1 MTTEK
6 SRISLSALFPALFS
20 FFVMGFVDVVGI
32 SVSYV
37 KEDFSLND
45 KLANLLPMMVF
56 LWFAVFSLP
65 TSSLMGRIGRKK
77 TVMFSAVITFV
88 AMLIP
93 LIDYSFPSA
102 LVAFAL
108 LGIGN
113 TVLQVSM
120 NPLMTDIV
128 PSGKLTGML
137 ILGQFIKAISS
148 TLGPVLVGL
157 AAGYFGNWK
166 LIFPL
171 YALFTVVS
179 FIWLAAVKIREDSP
193 VSSRGSISG
202 LFKDGYLMMLFSGII
217 LVVGFEI
224 GLVTA
229 VPKYLAERFSMSLEQ
244 GGLACSLYYVARTAG
259 TLAGS
264 VIVSRFPVRLLLISM
279 LLAAIASFVGFMV
292 FSGPVAI
299 YVMLF
304 LVGLTCA
311 NVFGI
316 ILGEALRYRPSQA
329 NEISALM
336 ITGIAGGALVPPVM
350 GVIADMSSNMVSL
363 FVPLAALVYILYISF
378 RLKCR

>member
-1 MTTEK
+1 MMTENN
-6 SRISLSALFPALFS
+6 RIRISALFPALFS

-77 TVMFSAVITFV
+77 TVLFSAVITFV

-93 LIDYSFPSA
+93 LVEYSFPSA

-171 YALFTVVS
+171 YALFTVLS
-179 FIWLAAVKIREDSP
+179 FIWLAAVKISEEAP
-193 VSSRGSISG
+193 ASSRGSISG
-202 LFKDGYLMMLFSGII
+202 LFKDSYLMMLFSGII
-217 LVVGFEI
+217 LIVGFEI
-224 GLVTA
+224 GLVTT
-229 VPKYLAERFSMSLEQ
+229 VPKYLSERFSMSLEQ
-244 GGLACSLYYVARTAG
+244 GGLACSLYYVARTVG

-264 VIVSRFPVRLLLISM
+264 VIVSRLPVRRLMVAMLVIAIISF
-279 LLAAIASFVGFMV
+279 AGFMA
-292 FSGPVAI
+292 FSSPVAI

-316 ILGEALRYRPSQA
+316 ILGEALRYRTSQA

-336 ITGIAGGALVPPVM
+336 VTGIAGGALVPPVM

-363 FVPLAALVYILYISF
+363 VVPLLILVYILVISF
-378 RLKCR
+378 RFKCK

>member
-1 MTTEK
+1 MIIEK
-6 SRISLSALFPALFS
+6 SKINLSVLFPVLFS

-65 TSSLMGRIGRKK
+65 TSSLMGRFGRKR

-88 AMLIP
+88 SMLIP
-93 LIDYSFPSA
+93 IVNYSFPA
-102 LVAFAL
+102 ILMAFAL

-128 PSGKLTGML
+128 PTRKLTGML
-137 ILGQFIKAISS
+137 LLGQFIKAISS
-148 TLGPVLVGL
+148 TLGPVFVSL
-157 AAGYFGNWK
+157 AAGYYGNWK
-166 LIFPL
+166 LVFLL

-179 FIWLAAVKIREDSP
+179 FIWLAAVKITEDRPVLLRE
-193 VSSRGSISG
+193 SIWG
-202 LFKDGYLMMLFSGII
+202 LFKDNYLMMLFSGII
-217 LVVGFEI
+217 LIVGFEI

-229 VPKYLAERFSMSLEQ
+229 VPKYLMERFYMSLEQ
-244 GGLACSLYYVARTAG
+244 GGLACSLYYVARTVG
-259 TLAGS
+259 TLVGA
-264 VIVSRFPVRLLLISM
+264 VIVSRFLAKRLLIIM
-279 LLAAIASFVGFMV
+279 LVTAITSFVGLMTL
-292 FSGPVAI
+292 SNHIAI

-316 ILGEALRYRPSQA
+316 ILGEALRYKPSQT

-336 ITGIAGGALVPPVM
+336 ITGIAGGALIPPLM
-350 GVIADMSSNMVSL
+350 GIIADMSSNIVSL
-363 FVPLAALVYILYISF
+363 FVPLAALVYILFISF
-378 RLKCR
+378 NLKCR